1 MDTVRINPLIVSV
14 SPTDHTLISP
24 IQPTMHKGG
33 LGKLLSIAAAVAIPF
48 AAPAIA
54 GSIAASG
61 YLSAGMTT
69 FMTTVGGEMMVG
81 AALGAISAKV
91 QGQNVLT
98 GAFMGGATTGLASY
112 TGANDFSGTSGTE
125 GGLGAAGG
133 GTGTG
138 TSYGTQGL
146 GNTSIDYGLG
156 SVSPADAVFGSAGSV
171 DAAAAARLGSTVNM
185 VNQVAAKETLE
196 ELMKKTGQKVLS
208 KLTSPKALASFTL
221 QVAGNLLGQY
231 LVPPGSMAEMSP
243 EEAAN
248 MRAYEEELKVLKATD
263 EDLFNRKVELAK
275 TYMVQAGQIDPRYFA
290 LQESNKSK
298 VGSAITTNQ
307 IKEQAA
313 LSDKTFT
320 DNEANRYSLD
330 ANRLS
335 ASKFDEG
342 FATGL
347 NTKNAYMNQAMSTMP
362 SNAPN
367 SYIEGLSKIDTKYA
381 GLRGEADTERANIQ
395 GMTAGLNLDEGTTK
409 EEEDKLKEIYS

>member
-33 LGKLLSIAAAVAIPF
+33 IGKLLSIAAAIAIPF

-61 YLSAGMTT
+61 FLSAGMTT

-91 QGQNVLT
+91 QGQNVLA

-125 GGLGAAGG
+125 GGIGAAGG
-133 GTGTG
+133 GGTG
-138 TSYGTQGL
+138 TSYGTRGL

-156 SVSPADAVFGSAGSV
+156 GVSPVDAVFGPATPAIGNAAGN
-171 DAAAAARLGSTVNM
+171 AAANA
-185 VNQVAAKETLE
+185 AAKQTLG
-196 ELMKKTGQKVLS
+196 ELMKETGKTVLS
-208 KLTSPKALASFTL
+208 KLTSSTALANMTL
-221 QVAGNLLGQY
+221 MAAGNLLGQY
-231 LVPPGSMAEMSP
+231 LVPPGSIAEMSP

-248 MRAYEEELKVLKATD
+248 LKEYQEELKVLKATD
-263 EDLFNRKVELAK
+263 EDLFNKKIELAK

-290 LQESNKSK
+290 NQAANESKIT
-298 VGSAITTNQ
+298 SAKILRDKQ
-307 IKEQAA
+307 EQAA
-313 LSDKTFT
+313 LGNYGISDGEQARAGIYASKV
-320 DNEANRYSLD
+320 A
-330 ANRLS
+330 

-342 FATGL
+342 FGFGTGL
-347 NTKNAYMNQAMSTMP
+347 RDSAQAKAMAAIP
-362 SNAPN
+362 AGAPT
-367 SYIEGLSKIDTKYA
+367 SYIDGLSSIDNKYA
-381 GLRGEADTERANIQ
+381 GLRTQADTERANIQ
-395 GMTAGLNLDEGTTK
+395 GMTAGLNLNAGNTGA
-409 EEEDKLKEIYS
+409 EEDGLKEIYK

>member
-81 AALGAISAKV
+81 AALGAINAKV

-133 GTGTG
+133 GTGT
-138 TSYGTQGL
+138 SYGTRGL

-171 DAAAAARLGSTVNM
+171 DAAAAARLGGTVNM
-185 VNQVAAKETLE
+185 VNQVAAKETLG
-196 ELMKKTGQKVLS
+196 ELAKITSERVLS
-208 KLTSPKALASFTL
+208 KLTSSKALASMTL

-231 LVPPGSMAEMSP
+231 LVPPGSLAEMSP

-248 MRAYEEELKVLKATD
+248 MKAYEEELKALKATD
-263 EDLFNRKVELAK
+263 EDLFMRKVELAK
-275 TYMVQAGQIDPRYFA
+275 TYMVQAGQIDPTYFA
-290 LQESNKSK
+290 NQESNKSK
-298 VGSAITTNQ
+298 VTSGQTIRNVQ
-307 IKEQAA
+307 EDAA
-313 LSDKTFT
+313 LRNINFT
-320 DNEANRYSLD
+320 PNDLSRSNLNAQ
-330 ANRLS
+330 RLS

-342 FATGL
+342 YITALGMQKDAMDRGMDMMPTSGPTNYLKGL
-347 NTKNAYMNQAMSTMP
+347 
-362 SNAPN
+362 
-367 SYIEGLSKIDTKYA
+367 EGIDKKYA

-409 EEEDKLKEIYS
+409 EEEDKLKEMYS